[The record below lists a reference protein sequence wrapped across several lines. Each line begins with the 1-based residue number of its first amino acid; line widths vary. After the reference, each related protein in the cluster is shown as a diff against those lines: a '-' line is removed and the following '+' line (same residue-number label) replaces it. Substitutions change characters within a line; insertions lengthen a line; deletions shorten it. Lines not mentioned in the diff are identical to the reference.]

1 VFGFGGQE
9 LVIIGLLLL
18 IVFGP
23 ARVGQMARDV
33 GRFAYRARSSVEEFK
48 AELTAADPP
57 DRRKEE
63 ARRRHGKKLA
73 EKEQP

>member
-1 VFGFGGQE
+1 MFGFGGQE

-48 AELTAADPP
+48 AQLRANGSGSPKPGEGKRPP
-57 DRRKEE
+57 GP
-63 ARRRHGKKLA
+63 AR
-73 EKEQP
+73 